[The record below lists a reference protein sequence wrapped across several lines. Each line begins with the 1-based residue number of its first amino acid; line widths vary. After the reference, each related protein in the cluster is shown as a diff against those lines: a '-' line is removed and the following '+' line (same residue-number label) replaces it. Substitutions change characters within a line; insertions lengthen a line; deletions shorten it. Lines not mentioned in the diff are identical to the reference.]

1 MTESNLTLQRQARSC
16 VALANAG
23 ELVSGIIFE
32 VAGNDISTSLN
43 GSRITADIVQ
53 TLTHQR
59 ILKRLEEKADKQQ

>member
-1 MTESNLTLQRQARSC
+1 MSENNLTLQRQARSS

-23 ELVSGIIFE
+23 ELVAGIIRE

-53 TLTHQR
+53 TLAHQR
-59 ILKRLEEKADKQQ
+59 VLKRLEEKSLQQ